1 MARGRLDRR
10 HRLSAAAISSRPPV
24 VSALIWLVMS
34 FQDRLNKVREEQA
47 RQDEAQAEAD
57 KVAAEKDEERREEA
71 GKVALAMLPQVR
83 QAIQALR
90 DDEPRSRE
98 ALMARPNRSHRWYP
112 ALGPMLGT
120 VNTRE
125 KRRFLP
131 GFATYQGWGFIG
143 WWVRSERFEFEIP
156 LKGSPVAGPTSIIC
170 ESPTLSLESFAG
182 KGIYDYYV
190 GEDGPR
196 ERREERAT
204 QGFSDF
210 LTEVMGH
217 LLSLR

>member
-1 MARGRLDRR
+1 
-10 HRLSAAAISSRPPV
+10 
-24 VSALIWLVMS
+24 MS
-34 FQDRLNKVREEQA
+34 FQDQLNKARAEQSRREQA
-47 RQDEAQAEAD
+47 QAAAD
-57 KVAAEKDEERREEA
+57 KVAAELDKERRAEA
-71 GKVALAMLPQVR
+71 GKAAIAMLPQVHE
-83 QAIQALR
+83 AIEALM
-90 DDEPRSRE
+90 DDEPRSRA
-98 ALMARPNRSHRWYP
+98 ALMARPNCSDRRYP

-120 VNTRE
+120 MRTRE

-131 GFATYQGWGFIG
+131 GFATYEGWGFIG
-143 WWVRSERFEFEIP
+143 WWVRSARFEFEIP
-156 LKGSPVAGPTSIIC
+156 LDGSPVAGPTSIVC
-170 ESPTLSLESFAG
+170 ESPTLSLESFAS

-210 LTEVMGH
+210 LNEVMGH

>member
-1 MARGRLDRR
+1 
-10 HRLSAAAISSRPPV
+10 
-24 VSALIWLVMS
+24 MS
-34 FQDRLNKVREEQA
+34 FQDRLNRVREAQA
-47 RQDEAQAEAD
+47 RTTEDQAEAD
-57 KVAAEKDEERREEA
+57 KDAAEKDKKRREEA
-71 GKVALAMLPQVR
+71 GEAAERMLPQIHE
-83 QAIQALR
+83 AIQALR
-90 DDEPRSRE
+90 DDAPRSRA
-98 ALMARPNRSHRWYP
+98 ALMARPNRSDRWYP

-120 VNTRE
+120 VHTRE
-125 KRRFLP
+125 KRRFSP

-143 WWVRSERFEFEIP
+143 WWVRSARFEFEVP
-156 LKGSPVAGPTSIIC
+156 LDGSPVAGPTSIIC
-170 ESPTLSLESFAG
+170 ASPTLSLESFAR

-196 ERREERAT
+196 EHREERAT

>member
-1 MARGRLDRR
+1 
-10 HRLSAAAISSRPPV
+10 
-24 VSALIWLVMS
+24 MS
-34 FQDRLNKVREEQA
+34 FQDRLKRA
-47 RQDEAQAEAD
+47 REAQDAGAEAQVEAD
-57 KVAAEKDEERREEA
+57 KVAAEKDAERRLVAGEA
-71 GKVALAMLPQVR
+71 AEKMLPQVL

-90 DDEPRSRE
+90 ENEPSSRA
-98 ALMARPNRSHRWYP
+98 ALMARRDPSHRWHP
-112 ALGPMLGT
+112 ALGPMLGA
-120 VNTRE
+120 VHTRE
-125 KRRFLP
+125 KRRFWP

-143 WWVRSERFEFEIP
+143 WWVRSARFEFEIP
-156 LKGSPVAGPTSIIC
+156 LDGSPVAGPTSIVC
-170 ESPTLSLESFAG
+170 ASPTLSLESFAR

-217 LLSLR
+217 LVSLR

>member
-1 MARGRLDRR
+1 
-10 HRLSAAAISSRPPV
+10 
-24 VSALIWLVMS
+24 MS
-34 FQDRLNKVREEQA
+34 FQDRLTRVLEEQA
-47 RQDEAQAEAD
+47 QRQRAQASAD
-57 KVAAEKDEERREEA
+57 SIAAKKDERRRAEA
-71 GKVALAMLPQVR
+71 GEAALGMLPQVR
-83 QAIQALR
+83 EAIQALM
-90 DDEPRSRE
+90 DNEPRSRA

-112 ALGPMLGT
+112 ALGPMFGT
-120 VNTRE
+120 VHSRE

-131 GFATYQGWGFIG
+131 GFASYQGWGFIG
-143 WWVRSERFEFEIP
+143 WWVRSARFEFEIP
-156 LKGSPVAGPTSIIC
+156 LDGSPVAGPTSIIC
-170 ESPTLSLESFAG
+170 ESPTLSLEGFAR

>member
-1 MARGRLDRR
+1 
-10 HRLSAAAISSRPPV
+10 
-24 VSALIWLVMS
+24 MS
-34 FQDRLNKVREEQA
+34 FQDRLNRAREEQA
-47 RQDEAQAEAD
+47 RREGAQAEED
-57 KVAAEKDEERREEA
+57 KVAAETEETRREEA

-83 QAIQALR
+83 QAIRALK
-90 DDEPRSRE
+90 DDEARSRA
-98 ALMARPNRSHRWYP
+98 ALMARPNYWDRRYP

-120 VNTRE
+120 VHTRE

-156 LKGSPVAGPTSIIC
+156 LEGSPVAGPTPIVC
-170 ESPTLSLESFAG
+170 ESPTLSLESFAR